1 MKKAPPI
8 LARVFRGTRVESAHR
23 GSIAVADETGT
34 VLAGCGDWSAPVFA
48 RSTAKPFQ
56 AIPLLA
62 AGGDRKLRLGDA
74 EIALLCG
81 SHGGEPRH
89 VKVAMQLLR
98 RGGLGIEDLH
108 CGPDLPTHEPSAR
121 ELARA
126 GRAPT
131 RLHNNCSGKH
141 AGLLLACRLL
151 ELPTETYTELAHPL
165 ERRIRSLLAGYA
177 GLPEAEIGAAVDG
190 CSAPAFRLPLSGL
203 AVAYARLAASRIEC
217 EERPAAAAR
226 ARLWR
231 AMTRRPEMV
240 AGERRF
246 TTDFIAAGR
255 GRWIGKEGAEGV
267 YAMALRPGAGNRR
280 AIGIAFKIEDGS
292 ARPRDAVALQVLD
305 RLGELAAPVR
315 RALAPYAEPVILN
328 AAGVEIGRLEA
339 DPPIVAMAR
348 PSRARARGRSARRR
362 A

>member
-8 LARVFRGTRVESAHR
+8 LAHVFRGTRVESAHR
-23 GSIAVADETGT
+23 GSIAVADDTGE
-34 VLAGCGDWSAPVFA
+34 VLAACGDWSAPVFA

-62 AGGDRKLRLGDA
+62 AGGDRKFRLGDA

-98 RGGLGIEDLH
+98 RGGFGVEDLH
-108 CGPDLPTHEPSAR
+108 CGPDMPMHGPSAR

-151 ELPTETYTELAHPL
+151 DLSPESYTDLTHPL

-203 AVAYARLAASRIEC
+203 AVAYARLASGRIEG
-217 EERPAAAAR
+217 EVRPAAAAR
-226 ARLWR
+226 GRLWR

-240 AGERRF
+240 AGEGRF

-255 GRWIGKEGAEGV
+255 GRWIGKEGSEGV
-267 YAMALRPGAGNRR
+267 YAMALRPTRGNLR
-280 AIGIAFKIEDGS
+280 ALGIALKIEDGS
-292 ARPRDAVALQVLD
+292 ARPRDAVALQILD
-305 RLGELAAPVR
+305 RLGELPATIR
-315 RALAPYAEPVILN
+315 RALASYAEPVIRN
-328 AAGVEIGRLEA
+328 AAGLEIGRLEA
-339 DPPIVAMAR
+339 DAPIVAVAGR
-348 PSRARARGRSARRR
+348 PRARARSGRRR